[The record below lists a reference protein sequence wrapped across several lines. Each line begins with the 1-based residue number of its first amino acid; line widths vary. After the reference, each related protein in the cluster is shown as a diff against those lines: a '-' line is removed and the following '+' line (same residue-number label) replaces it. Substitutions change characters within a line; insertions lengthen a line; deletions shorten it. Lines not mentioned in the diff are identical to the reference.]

1 MVPPFAAS
9 EAANVRPAQLR
20 LWCAC
25 PVHLSGYQP
34 IRFDGALAIPA
45 GSPGLSTATVQPDHA
60 GDRRIATRDAACHG
74 AAAGLQ
80 AGRLAPGQPGRAG
93 VDPCILRRLV
103 LSDGLLE
110 PGSILFMAAAPG
122 DRSAD
127 GDHAAADDVHQ
138 YSWWPGRR
146 AFCVCA
152 GEHITRRR

>member
-45 GSPGLSTATVQPDHA
+45 GSPGLSTATVQPYHA

-103 LSDGLLE
+103 LSYGFLE

-127 GDHAAADDVHQ
+127 GDHAAADDGDQ
-138 YSWWPGRR
+138 YLRRPGRGSIRVR
-146 AFCVCA
+146 ADQYY
-152 GEHITRRR
+152 TRP